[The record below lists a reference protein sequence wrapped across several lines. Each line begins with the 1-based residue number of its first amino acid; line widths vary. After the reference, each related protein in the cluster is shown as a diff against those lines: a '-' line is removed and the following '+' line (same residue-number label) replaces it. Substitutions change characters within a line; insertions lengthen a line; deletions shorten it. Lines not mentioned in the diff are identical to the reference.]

1 MKNLKSKCKLHNKWL
16 IRFIMKG
23 FAYFILISYLIIV
36 SGTNLRAKG
45 KNETEVGMLYY
56 FYTVNRN
63 GR

>member
-1 MKNLKSKCKLHNKWL
+1 MKV
-16 IRFIMKG
+16 
-23 FAYFILISYLIIV
+23 FAYLILISYLIIV

-45 KNETEVGMLYY
+45 ENETEVGMLYY